1 MKISFHK
8 NFIKQYNK
16 LPDKEQK
23 QVKEKLTIFLENPYT
38 EQLNNHSLKGKYL
51 NYRSINFNGDA
62 RAIYKYLDENES
74 VFVNIGTHH
83 QLYSK

>member
-38 EQLNNHSLKGKYL
+38 AQLNNHSLKGKYL
-51 NYRSINFNGDA
+51 NYRSININGDL
-62 RAIYKYLDENES
+62 RALYKYLDENES

-83 QLYSK
+83 QLYGK